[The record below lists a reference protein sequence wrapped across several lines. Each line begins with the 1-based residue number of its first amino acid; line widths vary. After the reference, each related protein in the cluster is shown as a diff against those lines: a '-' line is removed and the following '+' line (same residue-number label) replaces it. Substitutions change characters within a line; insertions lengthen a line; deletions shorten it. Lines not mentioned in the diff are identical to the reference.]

1 LAQVLLARL
10 QAALGD
16 RYDLEREV
24 GRGGMATVFL
34 AHDRKDGRER
44 DVAVKVLHPALATS
58 LGVERFAREIRTTS
72 ALYHPHIL
80 VLIDSGVADGLPY
93 YVTPY
98 VEGDTLR
105 ARIEREHQL
114 PIDDAIA
121 IALDVAK
128 ALAFAHSKGVVH
140 RDIKPENILF
150 SAGLPLVADFG
161 IAKAIKAASLT
172 PLTDVGLITGT
183 PWYMSPEQASGDE
196 HIDGRSDI
204 YSLGCV
210 LHEMLAGT
218 VPFPGPTPHAVIKGH
233 LFDKPPALHTARPT
247 VPDSL
252 ERVVSKALAKAPADR
267 FTTAADF
274 RDALMARATASVVV
288 DPQSVAVLP
297 FANLSGDTAFEYLS
311 DGVAEEIIMAL
322 AQVPGLRVAA
332 RTSSFAFRARDLD
345 LAEVGAK
352 LRVATVLEGSVR
364 KAANQLRVSA
374 RLVKVADG
382 FSLWSASYDRDMTD
396 VFAIQDEIAKAIAG
410 GLQVTLREGKALVA
424 PSTSNL
430 QAYELYLKGRY
441 YLAQRGLGLK
451 RALEVFDQAVALD
464 PGFAPAHA
472 GVAEACAVLAQYG
485 LVPPDAIRAKA
496 HAAANRAL
504 ELAPESPEA
513 HCASGALSLVCDW
526 DWTRASAALQ
536 RAIELNP
543 GYITARN
550 WLAFYLVFVEG
561 RLDAGIAQAKRAVEL
576 DPISPL
582 PVTQLG
588 MALLGAGRYEEAE
601 VALRSAADLGPTMFV
616 PLTHLGL
623 LYNHVGRTDEAI
635 TTLHLAMS
643 MSGGRHPWTLCA
655 LAVCY
660 SSLGKLGEAR
670 AIYDEIV
677 ARARWEYVQ
686 SSMLALLNASLGRM
700 DAAFELLERA
710 CDEHDG
716 VLVYAKRY
724 PFFKILQVDPR
735 MEGIHRRVG
744 FPDPPA
750 ARA

>member
-1 LAQVLLARL
+1 
-10 QAALGD
+10 
-16 RYDLEREV
+16 
-24 GRGGMATVFL
+24 MATVFL

-274 RDALMARATASVVV
+274 RDALMARAALSAVV

-526 DWTRASAALQ
+526 DWARASAALQ

-543 GYITARN
+543 GYIPARN

-561 RLDAGIAQAKRAVEL
+561 RLDAGIAQAQRAVEL

-724 PFFKILQVDPR
+724 PFFKILQADPR

-750 ARA
+750 ARE